1 MDRYY
6 ITISED
12 EEPVAVS
19 RVTEDGDRATLITA
33 RTFEEAAKIYA
44 AAAGK
49 GAAVG
54 LPGRPSR
61 PS

>member
-12 EEPVAVS
+12 QEPGAVS
-19 RVTEDGDRATLITA
+19 RVTEGGDRATLITA

-49 GAAVG
+49 GGTV
-54 LPGRPSR
+54 
-61 PS
+61 